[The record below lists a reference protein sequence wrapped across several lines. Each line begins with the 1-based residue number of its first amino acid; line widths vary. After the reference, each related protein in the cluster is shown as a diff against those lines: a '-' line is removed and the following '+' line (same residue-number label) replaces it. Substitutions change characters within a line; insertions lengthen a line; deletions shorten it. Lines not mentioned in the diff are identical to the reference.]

1 MGLTVTT
8 RTRGV
13 ERGVLQ
19 NTDADEQG
27 SQDLDSLEDLEREG
41 SRTWKLTFL
50 MQE

>member
-8 RTRGV
+8 TRGV
-13 ERGVLQ
+13 ESGVLQ
-19 NTDADEQG
+19 STDADEQG
-27 SQDLDSLEDLEREG
+27 SQDLHSLEDLEREG